1 MNFQLRKLTR
11 LSLTTLFSAAS
22 FAASAVVDTNP
33 YQLIGQ
39 KNSFRL
45 QPLAAPPAA
54 PLPPSAMIKLQ
65 GLTTALDRPMVLMK
79 LTLPSNVSECSVIL
93 GEGERAADVEV
104 VQINTSGKTVM
115 VLNGGKGQLLF
126 LEPDFRTRK

>member
-1 MNFQLRKLTR
+1 MNVQLRKLTR
-11 LSLTTLFSAAS
+11 LSLAAIFCAAS

-45 QPLAAPPAA
+45 LPLAASPAA

-65 GLTTALDRPMVLMK
+65 GLTTVLARPLVLMK
-79 LTLPSNVSECSVIL
+79 LTLPSNASELSVTL

-104 VQINTSGKTVM
+104 VRINTSGKTVM
-115 VLNGGKGQLLF
+115 VLNGGKWQLLF
-126 LEPDFRTRK
+126 LDPDLRTRE